1 MSLLSILFSE
11 EDRGIIQRATMASWE
26 QTHPPQPGEVRA
38 ETKFPTKDPGW
49 DNNHVVH
56 KGHMMD
62 LGNLL
67 IQGIRDAV
75 LQTQNISK
83 AFEVKRRDQLN
94 FWKDSEFR

>member
-1 MSLLSILFSE
+1 MKGSHGLV
-11 EDRGIIQRATMASWE
+11 GVN
-26 QTHPPQPGEVRA
+26 HPPQLGEVRA

-83 AFEVKRRDQLN
+83 AFEVQQGKEEGPTELLERLN
-94 FWKDSEFR
+94 SDEKIWWNRFH